1 MEAVVVENLWNI
13 LWKLWNYSLLP
24 NIVASYNILSWNRD
38 CQIYLSMKLW
48 LRSLN
53 SCNQMTSRCTPWFI
67 FPHKIS
73 CSLSKIVVSEV
84 VKVLKNASL
93 FPARGEKE
101 GRLLPTCRRTRA
113 SAHRARLRGG
123 PQVAWMVQ
131 EKPDRSGKREQEQ
144 NSTNLGTVF

>member
-13 LWKLWNYSLLP
+13 MWKLWNYSLLP
-24 NIVASYNILSWNRD
+24 NIVASYNLLSWNRD
-38 CQIYLSMKLW
+38 CLIYLSMKFR

-53 SCNQMTSRCTPWFI
+53 SCNQMTSRSTPWFI

-73 CSLSKIVVSEV
+73 CSLSKIFVSEV

-101 GRLLPTCRRTRA
+101 GRLLASRRRTRT
-113 SAHRARLRGG
+113 SAHGSAERWSPGCVNA
-123 PQVAWMVQ
+123 A
-131 EKPDRSGKREQEQ
+131 GKASQKW
-144 NSTNLGTVF
+144 